1 MTKKQA
7 KVIEAIIPSPTP
19 TETNPTVVDV
29 STVDPAQLAPIEAVA
44 DKIAERAVAALQRF
58 TTLEER
64 QKVWTETLYK
74 ASNDALRA
82 ILVDVYAL
90 YHDMLG
96 QTDDAKRLRSTF
108 KEFCASRGYN
118 FKASTHTLTKLVRAI
133 FGGDHK
139 RISSYSL
146 ALRAAWSYKIKPKD
160 LAVFLGTHGIEG
172 LRLKKGEVAVTTED
186 KLGAVEAALIQK
198 NLGVISEKKLVA
210 DLDAAAVDKFHV
222 VLVRQQPDQSLTI
235 TALVTAEAAVKATML
250 AYYGANRKTLE
261 NDATEV
267 SQKSQ
272 RDVQAQLIAE
282 AHAASDKMVA

>member
-7 KVIEAIIPSPTP
+7 KVIDPINSSPTP
-19 TETNPTVVDV
+19 TDTNPTVDDD

-96 QTDDAKRLRSTF
+96 QTDEAKRLRSTF

-160 LAVFLGTHGIEG
+160 LGVFLGTHGIEG
-172 LRLKKGEVAVTTED
+172 LRLKKGEVAVTTEG

-198 NLGVISEKKLVA
+198 NLGVIAEKKLVA

-235 TALVTAEAAVKATML
+235 TALVTADAAVKATML
-250 AYYGANRKTLE
+250 AYYSANRKTLE

-272 RDVQAQLIAE
+272 REKQAELIAE